1 MDYLIKNGYD
11 SRVKAISIGANRRR
25 GRPSKTKG
33 ALEYQDSDQDILS
46 GVSDIESEPQYVK
59 AKSKCRKKKSIA
71 KDSDLSEESDYDIF
85 YGDQVKK
92 TILKSKKLGTITTPA
107 TSAQTKYFLLSL

>member
-1 MDYLIKNGYD
+1 MDYFGYD
-11 SRVKAISIGANRRR
+11 SKVKAISIGANRRR

-46 GVSDIESEPQYVK
+46 GVSDIESEPEYVK

-71 KDSDLSEESDYDIF
+71 KDSELSEESDYDIF

-92 TILKSKKLGTITTPA
+92 TILKSKKLDLKMGTRTTPA
-107 TSAQTKYFLLSL
+107 TSAQTK